1 MEMANITT
9 KNVFALLCALAVLVA
24 FAPPVAAATFW
35 PDVTVGI
42 YETGGYDVPVG
53 DDETSFDFELV
64 KVIQP
69 VKWWD
74 SPRVIVD
81 DGPLY
86 EEVVNTFSLT
96 QDETFT
102 FEGNVARGCRDWTYP
117 YKGEDWWIENP
128 VEESPGVWYKD
139 FWYYCVRVVALPEA
153 YVAETESFT
162 LQGTSIRDL
171 LFRFQQVVTP
181 GPGGDPEVPVV
192 PEEKSS
198 GSSIQYRPPPT
209 IDRDGTFT
217 QIDGDVFPGMTDV
230 TFRITTPAEINDF
243 FVVYDA
249 GGEMNFEGCTCQ
261 DIDDC
266 PIYMT
271 NTRETSRVHWGA
283 NGGNVITVTPS
294 DKIRVEI
301 NKRYENDQPITLQIY
316 AEGTILIYETTFDG
330 TFKKA
335 VQQFE
340 LEQGKT
346 INMRHAWLAAHS

>member
-1 MEMANITT
+1 MATDT
-9 KNVFALLCALAVLVA
+9 GKYAFVLLCALGVLVA
-24 FAPPVAAATFW
+24 AAPPVAAATLW
-35 PDVTVGI
+35 PEVTVGI
-42 YETGGYDVPVG
+42 YEAGGYDVPVG
-53 DDETSFDFELV
+53 DDETSFDFELI

-69 VKWWD
+69 VMWWD

-86 EEVVNTFSLT
+86 EEVVTTFSLT

-102 FEGNVARGCRDWTYP
+102 FEGNVVRGCRDWSYP

-128 VEESPGVWYKD
+128 VEESPGFWYKD
-139 FWYYCVRVVALPEA
+139 FWYYCVRVVDLPEGYA
-153 YVAETESFT
+153 VEDESFA

-171 LFRFQQVVTP
+171 LFRFQQAVIP
-181 GPGGDPEVPVV
+181 GPGGE
-192 PEEKSS
+192 PEEESS
-198 GSSIQYRPPPT
+198 GSSIQYRPPPA
-209 IDRDGTFT
+209 IDRAGPFT
-217 QIDGDVFPGMTDV
+217 EVDGDVFPGMTDV
-230 TFRITTPAEINDF
+230 TFKIITPAEINDF

-249 GGEMNFEGCTCQ
+249 GGEMSFEGCTCQ

-271 NTRETSRVHWGA
+271 QTRETSRVHWGA
-283 NGGNVITVTPS
+283 GGGSSITVTPS

-301 NKRYENDQPITLQIY
+301 NKRYQDDQPVTLQVY
-316 AEGTILIYETTFDG
+316 AEETIMIYETTFDG
-330 TFKKA
+330 TFQKA

-346 INMRHAWLAAHS
+346 LNMRHAWLAAHS

>member
-1 MEMANITT
+1 MDKIRKKM
-9 KNVFALLCALAVLVA
+9 FALLCALGVLVA
-24 FAPPVAAATFW
+24 FAPPVAASTLW

-42 YETGGYDVPVG
+42 YAPGGFDVPVE
-53 DDETSFDFELV
+53 DNETSFDFALV

-74 SPRVIVD
+74 SPRVIED
-81 DGPLY
+81 NGPLR

-96 QDETFT
+96 QDEVFY
-102 FEGNVARGCRDWTYP
+102 FAGNVAIGCRDWSYP
-117 YKGEDWWIENP
+117 YDGEDWWIENV
-128 VEESPGVWYKD
+128 VEEEPGFWYKD
-139 FWYYCVRVVALPEA
+139 FWYYRVDATGIPEG
-153 YVAETESFT
+153 YVAEEESFT

-171 LFRFQQVVTP
+171 LFKFQEAVIP
-181 GPGGDPEVPVV
+181 GPGGDPE
-192 PEEKSS
+192 EKTS
-198 GSSIQYRPPPT
+198 GSSIQYRPPPV
-209 IDRDGTFT
+209 IDRDGEFT

-230 TFRITTPAEINDF
+230 TFEITTPAEINDF

-249 GGEMNFEGCTCQ
+249 GGEMSFEGCTCQ
-261 DIDDC
+261 DIADC

-271 NTRETSRVHWGA
+271 QTQETSKVHWGA
-283 NGGNVITVTPS
+283 NGGDFITVTPS

-301 NKRYENDQPITLQIY
+301 NKRYENDQPITLRIY
-316 AEGTILIYETTFDG
+316 AEETILIYETTFDG

>member
-1 MEMANITT
+1 MENITR
-9 KNVFALLCALAVLVA
+9 KNAFALLCALGVLVA
-24 FAPPVAAATFW
+24 FAPPVAASTLW

-42 YETGGYDVPVG
+42 YEAGGFDVPVE
-53 DDETSFDFELV
+53 DNATSFEFALV

-69 VKWWD
+69 VKWWTYSHVED
-74 SPRVIVD
+74 N
-81 DGPLY
+81 GPLY
-86 EEVVNTFSLT
+86 DEIVDTFSLT
-96 QDETFT
+96 AEETYT
-102 FEGNVARGCRDWTYP
+102 FGCSDYFYS
-117 YKGEDWWIENP
+117 YKGEDWWIANP
-128 VEESPGVWYKD
+128 VWDPEEEVYYKD
-139 FWYYCVRVVALPEA
+139 FWYYRVEVADLSEA
-153 YVAETESFT
+153 YAVEEDSFVI
-162 LQGTSIRDL
+162 QGTSIRDL
-171 LFRFQQVVTP
+171 LFKFQEMVTP
-181 GPGGDPEVPVV
+181 GPGGDPDDPADPGEITD
-192 PEEKSS
+192 PEEKPS
-198 GSSIQYRPPPT
+198 GSSLQYRPPPV
-209 IDRDGTFT
+209 IDRDGPFT

-230 TFRITTPAEINDF
+230 TFKITTPAEINDF

-283 NGGNVITVTPS
+283 NGGDFITVTPS

-301 NKRYENDQPITLQIY
+301 NKRYENDQPVTLQIY
-316 AEGTILIYETTFDG
+316 AEETILIYETTFDG